1 MSYYFDPDL
10 ASQGPCPE
18 ILTAQTADGW
28 KAWIPN
34 TKLEAIEKSKGMA
47 ISTVR
52 QLYNDKVDCDS
63 YLEKY
68 AKQKRGKGKS

>member
-1 MSYYFDPDL
+1 MYHFDPDL

-18 ILTAQTADGW
+18 IFTAQVPDGW
-28 KAWIPN
+28 KAWIPG

-52 QLYNDKVDCDS
+52 QLFYDKQDCDI
-63 YLEKY
+63 YLENY
-68 AKQKRGKGKS
+68 ARKLPKKASL